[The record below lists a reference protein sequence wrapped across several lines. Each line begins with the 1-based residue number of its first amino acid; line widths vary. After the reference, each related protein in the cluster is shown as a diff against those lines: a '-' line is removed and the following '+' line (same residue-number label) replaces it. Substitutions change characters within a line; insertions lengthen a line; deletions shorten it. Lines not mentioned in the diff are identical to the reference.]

1 MSAKTKPKCL
11 HCNEEYCCDPRNYG
25 RQKYCSKPDCQRASK
40 AASQL
45 QWLSRP
51 ENRDY
56 FRGAENSER
65 VRLWR
70 LANPGF
76 RRSKSPVPKSVLQ
89 EPLIPQSIENKEVAQ
104 PDVSSVLQDICL
116 VQPALV
122 VGLISIMTGSAL
134 QEDIVA
140 SARWSINRGEDI
152 LRMVPGKSE
161 CGRDATEDLGGEPV
175 EAGGFINA
183 GHGQTYG
190 VLADSAIHT

>member
-1 MSAKTKPKCL
+1 MSPKTKPKCL
-11 HCNEEYCCDPRNYG
+11 HCNDEYCCDPRNFG
-25 RQKYCSKPDCQRASK
+25 RQKYCAKPDCRRASK
-40 AASQL
+40 AASQR

-76 RRSKSPVPKSVLQ
+76 RRNKRTAPKSVLQ
-89 EPLIPQSIENKEVAQ
+89 EPLIPQAVENKEVAQ

-122 VGLISIMTGSAL
+122 VGLISIMTGSGL

-140 SARWSINRGEDI
+140 SARWYINRGEDI
-152 LRMVPGKSE
+152 LRMVPG
-161 CGRDATEDLGGEPV
+161 R
-175 EAGGFINA
+175 
-183 GHGQTYG
+183 
-190 VLADSAIHT
+190 SAIPSHENQANPVPGASAARPPPIQLDRPTPRA